1 MLHKPTATDDKG
13 LYGYS
18 HYFCLQLIQTESEQL
33 HYFDNIQ
40 LYLLD
45 KTELPWVWT
54 VDHQNLQ

>member
-45 KTELPWVWT
+45 KTELPWVYE
-54 VDHQNLQ
+54 L